1 MNKLQGTITEMETH
15 EGLSL
20 LTVRV
25 GDDTFSSLVGNS
37 PEISAF
43 CKVGGPILLTFKE
56 TEVAIGKG
64 LSGGLSM
71 RNRFPA
77 ELTSLTSGPLLT
89 YLTLRYR
96 DGFIQSVITTRSAQ
110 ELSLSIGDHV
120 EALVKTNETLV
131 EGVDH

>member
-1 MNKLQGTITEMETH
+1 MNKLPGTITEIETH
-15 EGLSL
+15 EGVSL

-25 GDDTFSSLVGNS
+25 GDDTFSSQVTTS
-37 PEISAF
+37 PATDAF
-43 CKVGGPILLTFKE
+43 CRVGGPVLITFKE

-77 ELTSLTSGPLLT
+77 EITSLTSGPILT

-96 DGFIQSVITTRSAQ
+96 DGFIHSVITTRSAR
-110 ELSLSIGDHV
+110 ELSLAVGDGV
-120 EALVKTNETLV
+120 EALVKTNETV
-131 EGVDH
+131 PEAIAH